1 MPDARPVVVVAGLGD
16 TGVLVATRLAR
27 RYRVVAVATRPGL
40 VSGQELGTRLVDP
53 DRWRRSYLVPYHRF
67 RRLDR
72 VERLHGRI
80 SAADLDAGTVEVALA
95 DGTSV
100 TQRYDAL
107 VVATGV
113 TNGFWRHD
121 RVEDLAAAEAGVDAV
136 RADLAGA
143 RTVAVVGGGATG
155 VSVAANLARAGRAD
169 VHLFVSGDA
178 PLPGYHPRVRRWATG
193 VLTRDGVTLHPG
205 HRAVI
210 PAGFTGDRPTHE
222 PVEWS
227 TVQAPFAADVV
238 LWATGAVHPHSG
250 FLPAAVLDPDG
261 FVRVDAHLRVPGY
274 PQVFAVGDVAASDP
288 LRSSAR
294 NWGYRV
300 VVTNVRRT
308 LTAAGPTPGHSRGRA
323 PRRLA
328 RYRAPAYRWGS
339 VLGLR
344 DDGLTVVQPRGA
356 RFRLPRRIAEPLL
369 FRGVVDRVLYGGLR
383 PPAP

>member
-27 RYRVVAVATRPGL
+27 SHRVVAVATRPGL

-53 DRWRRSYLVPYHRF
+53 ERWRRTYLVPYSRF

-72 VERLHGRI
+72 VERHHGRI
-80 SAADLDAGTVEVALA
+80 TAADLDASTVVVAHP
-95 DGTSV
+95 DGT
-100 TQRYDAL
+100 TTTLRYDAL

-121 RVEDLAAAEAGVDAV
+121 RVEDLAAAEAGLDAV
-136 RADLAGA
+136 RADLAWA

-155 VSVAANLARAGRAD
+155 VSVAANLARARGAD
-169 VHLFVSGDA
+169 VHLYVSGDA
-178 PLPGYHPRVRRWATG
+178 PLPGYHPRVRRWAAG
-193 VLTRDGVTLHPG
+193 VLARDGVTVHPG
-205 HRAVI
+205 HRAVV
-210 PAGFTGDRPTHE
+210 PAGFTGDRPTHD

-227 TVQAPFAADVV
+227 TGQDPVTADVV
-238 LWATGAVHPHSG
+238 LWATGAVRPHSD

-261 FVRVDAHLRVPGY
+261 FVRVDAHLRVPGH
-274 PQVFAVGDVAASDP
+274 PNVFAVGDVAASDP

-308 LTAAGPTPGHSRGRA
+308 LARA

-328 RYRAPAYRWGS
+328 RFRAPEYRWGS

-344 DDGLTVVQPRGA
+344 DDGLTVVQPRGG
-356 RFRLPRRIAEPLL
+356 RFRLSRRIAEPLL
-369 FRGVVDRVLYGGLR
+369 FRGFVDRVLYGGLR